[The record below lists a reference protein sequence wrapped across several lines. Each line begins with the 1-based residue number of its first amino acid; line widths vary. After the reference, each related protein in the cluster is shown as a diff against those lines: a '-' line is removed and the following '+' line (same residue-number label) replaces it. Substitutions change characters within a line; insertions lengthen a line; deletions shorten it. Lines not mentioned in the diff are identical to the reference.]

1 MTTEYYLNF
10 TERYGMEPWET
21 RSGPMTGLRDMG
33 DGRESIMSV
42 PNYNTPVENLEYKD
56 LLTNT

>member
-1 MTTEYYLNF
+1 
-10 TERYGMEPWET
+10 
-21 RSGPMTGLRDMG
+21 MTGLRDMG

-56 LLTNT
+56 LLTNTFTQTSHDRGMKS